1 MTIAI
6 YAASVAL
13 ALLCIGLF
21 YVATRRM
28 LGRQEEIVVT
38 LLRRYDDRLAQFA
51 QALNDGLA
59 RIQLQQQPQP
69 VAAGADV
76 DAIPEHGVMRLL
88 ELARQRMRVDAAVAV
103 VADPKR
109 EPILATVGLSQA
121 EVAQVGR
128 MGVPDYRG
136 ARALQ
141 VAFNGEAETP
151 PGSQPI
157 RSGLAVP
164 LLRQEPNPG
173 MLAVLTRAPDRRF
186 SEQDITTL
194 EDVVNGTRLALES
207 ALELHEPDPVPELD
221 PLTELYDRRAFHAL
235 LDREIARARNA
246 RQPFALLMLDVDR
259 LTTINAHIGHLSAD
273 EVLVRIA
280 AMLREV
286 AGKDQLPC
294 RIGGGRFGVLLPQ
307 EETRDGERY
316 FERLQTNLHARP
328 FPEIGIVTLSA
339 GVAALLPDD
348 DAAALLGRA
357 DAALGLAKV
366 SGRDTV
372 VTAAQRLPEGSSPEV
387 SERERRDHHSRRA
400 DASP

>member
-21 YVATRRM
+21 FVAARRL
-28 LGRQEEIVVT
+28 LGRQEQIVVT

-59 RIQLQQQPQP
+59 RIQLQQQQEP
-69 VAAGADV
+69 VTAGADV
-76 DAIPEHGVMRLL
+76 AAIPEHGVMRLL

-164 LLRQEPNPG
+164 LLRQEQNPG

-194 EDVVNGTRLALES
+194 EDVVNGTRLALET

-235 LDREIARARNA
+235 LEREIARARSA
-246 RQPFALLMLDVDR
+246 PALCLLMLDVDR
-259 LTTINAHIGHLSAD
+259 LTTINAHIGHLGAD

-286 AGKDQLPC
+286 AGSTSSP
-294 RIGGGRFGVLLPQ
+294 
-307 EETRDGERY
+307 
-316 FERLQTNLHARP
+316 
-328 FPEIGIVTLSA
+328 A
-339 GVAALLPDD
+339 GS
-348 DAAALLGRA
+348 AAA
-357 DAALGLAKV
+357 
-366 SGRDTV
+366 
-372 VTAAQRLPEGSSPEV
+372 GSASSFP
-387 SERERRDHHSRRA
+387 RRRRA
-400 DASP
+400 TASASSSGCSRTSTPARSRTSAS

>member
-21 YVATRRM
+21 FVAARRL

-59 RIQLQQQPQP
+59 RIHAPATASAGHERTGG
-69 VAAGADV
+69 VA
-76 DAIPEHGVMRLL
+76 AIPEHGVMRLL

-141 VAFNGEAETP
+141 VVFNGEAETP

-194 EDVVNGTRLALES
+194 EDVVNGTRLALEA

-259 LTTINAHIGHLSAD
+259 LTTINAHIGHLGAD

-286 AGKDQLPC
+286 AGKYQLPC

-316 FERLQTNLHARP
+316 FERVQTNLHARP
-328 FPEIGIVTLSA
+328 FPDIGVVTLSG

-372 VTAAQRLPEGSSPEV
+372 VTAAQRGRPESG
-387 SERERRDHHSRRA
+387 
-400 DASP
+400 

>member
-21 YVATRRM
+21 FVAARRL
-28 LGRQEEIVVT
+28 LGRQELIVVT
-38 LLRRYDDRLAQFA
+38 MLRRYDDRLAQFA

-59 RIQLQQQPQP
+59 RIHQQQQQQQSTIATE
-69 VAAGADV
+69 AAAS
-76 DAIPEHGVMRLL
+76 AIPEHGVMRLL

-141 VAFNGEAETP
+141 VSFNGEAETP
-151 PGSQPI
+151 PGSAPI

-164 LLRQEPNPG
+164 LLDEQHGPG
-173 MLAVLTRAPDRRF
+173 MLAVLTRAADRRF

-194 EDVVNGTRLALES
+194 EDVVSGTRHALEA

-235 LDREIARARNA
+235 LEREIARARNA
-246 RQPFALLMLDVDR
+246 RKPFALLMLDVDR
-259 LTTINAHIGHLSAD
+259 LTTINAHIGHLGAD

-294 RIGGGRFGVLLPQ
+294 RIGGGRFGVLLPE
-307 EETRDGERY
+307 EETRDGERF

-328 FPEIGIVTLSA
+328 FPDIGVVTVSGGLA
-339 GVAALLPDD
+339 NVLPGD

-372 VTAAQRLPEGSSPEV
+372 VTAAQRGNELSGSELSP
-387 SERERRDHHSRRA
+387 SESGPQPGA
-400 DASP
+400 

>member
-21 YVATRRM
+21 FVAARRL

-59 RIQLQQQPQP
+59 RIQLQQQQQQP
-69 VAAGADV
+69 AATEEDVA
-76 DAIPEHGVMRLL
+76 AIPEHGVMRLL

-194 EDVVNGTRLALES
+194 EDVVNGTRLALEA

-259 LTTINAHIGHLSAD
+259 MTTINAHIGHLGAD

-286 AGKDQLPC
+286 AGKYQLPC

-307 EETRDGERY
+307 EETRDGERF

-328 FPEIGIVTLSA
+328 FPDIGTVTLSG
-339 GVAALLPDD
+339 GVAGLLPDD

-372 VTAAQRLPEGSSPEV
+372 VTAAQREPEQ
-387 SERERRDHHSRRA
+387 REAEPPRHQQRSA
-400 DASP
+400 DASA

>member
-21 YVATRRM
+21 LLAARRL

-59 RIQLQQQPQP
+59 RIQLQQQPEP
-69 VAAGADV
+69 VTAGADV
-76 DAIPEHGVMRLL
+76 AAIPEHGVMRLL

-173 MLAVLTRAPDRRF
+173 MLAVLYGNNNRLKVPDTSRIRSPSSTR
-186 SEQDITTL
+186 
-194 EDVVNGTRLALES
+194 
-207 ALELHEPDPVPELD
+207 
-221 PLTELYDRRAFHAL
+221 
-235 LDREIARARNA
+235 
-246 RQPFALLMLDVDR
+246 
-259 LTTINAHIGHLSAD
+259 
-273 EVLVRIA
+273 
-280 AMLREV
+280 
-286 AGKDQLPC
+286 
-294 RIGGGRFGVLLPQ
+294 
-307 EETRDGERY
+307 
-316 FERLQTNLHARP
+316 
-328 FPEIGIVTLSA
+328 
-339 GVAALLPDD
+339 
-348 DAAALLGRA
+348 
-357 DAALGLAKV
+357 
-366 SGRDTV
+366 
-372 VTAAQRLPEGSSPEV
+372 
-387 SERERRDHHSRRA
+387 
-400 DASP
+400 